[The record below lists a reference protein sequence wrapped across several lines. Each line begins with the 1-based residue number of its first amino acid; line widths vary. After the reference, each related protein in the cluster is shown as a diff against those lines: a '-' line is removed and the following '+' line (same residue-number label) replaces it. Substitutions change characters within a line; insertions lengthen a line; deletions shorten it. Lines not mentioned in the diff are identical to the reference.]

1 MHLVRW
7 IFALVIAVSF
17 MSCSDKEEVKK
28 LTVTVPVD
36 KDSTQTPLYD
46 TTINYLAL
54 GDSYTIGESVDSVNR
69 WPSQLASMLTD
80 SLGTEVALQFIARTG
95 WTTDELNA
103 GIDAASLNDS
113 YNLVSLLI
121 GVNNEYRGRSVS
133 DFIPEFEVLLERAIG
148 FANND
153 SNRVFVV
160 SIPDYG
166 YTPFG
171 QSNQP
176 QISAR
181 LAVYNQAIDSVCA
194 SYGISYIFIT
204 DISEDGLN
212 QPNLVAGDGL
222 HPSGTQYG
230 FWVERIYP
238 VVKEKIRL

>member
-1 MHLVRW
+1 MPLLRW
-7 IFALVIAVSF
+7 TFTLVIAIF
-17 MSCSDKEEVKK
+17 FLSCSEKEEVKK

-46 TTINYLAL
+46 TTVNYLAL

-69 WPSQLASMLTD
+69 WPTQLASMLRD
-80 SLGTEVALQFIARTG
+80 SLGAEVALQYIARTG

-103 GIDAASLNDS
+103 GINAANLNEP

-133 DFIPEFEVLLERAIG
+133 GFIPEFEVLLERAIG
-148 FANND
+148 FANYD

-181 LAVYNQAIDSVCA
+181 LAAYNQAIDSICA
-194 SYGISYIFIT
+194 SYGISYIYIT

-222 HPSGTQYG
+222 HPSGTQYSL
-230 FWVERIYP
+230 WVERIYP
-238 VVKEKIRL
+238 AVKEKLRL